1 MKKSTKRPLS
11 GITVVEFAGLAPIS
25 VSGVILTDLGARVI
39 RVDRRSHP
47 ADTAENP
54 LRRGKES
61 IVLDLKNPEG
71 HAVALELAVIAD
83 IVIESYRPGVMERL
97 GLGPE
102 DLLGVNPSLVYG
114 RLTGWS
120 SSGPYAQKAGHDI
133 NYLAVAGFLG
143 VIGERD
149 SVPYPPLNLIADM
162 GGGAF
167 PLLMGV
173 LAGLN
178 RSKSGGGGS
187 VVEANMVDGVA
198 MMASAVLRS
207 LDMGQWVPTRESNV
221 LDGGAP
227 FYRCYRCRD
236 GLFVAVGAIEEKFY
250 VDLLRLLDLDFAE
263 VCDRSDKSNWSEI
276 ATLFEERFFTRTR
289 DEWID
294 SIGDLDPCVSP
305 VVGLGELET
314 NPQLVAQKTY
324 TRLRGRLFAKPIP
337 TFVTEEPDY
346 SFHIPAPGESSSDI
360 LSEIGF
366 TEAQIELLR
375 DNGVVG

>member
-1 MKKSTKRPLS
+1 L
-11 GITVVEFAGLAPIS
+11 
-25 VSGVILTDLGARVI
+25 VS
-39 RVDRRSHP
+39 
-47 ADTAENP
+47 
-54 LRRGKES
+54 
-61 IVLDLKNPEG
+61 
-71 HAVALELAVIAD
+71 IAD

-102 DLLGVNPSLVYG
+102 VLLEVNPSLVYG

-120 SSGPYAQKAGHDI
+120 SNGPYAQKAGHDI
-133 NYLAVAGFLG
+133 NYLAVSGFLG
-143 VIGERD
+143 VMGGRD

-167 PLLMGV
+167 PLIMGV

-178 RSKSGGGGS
+178 RAKSCGEGS

-207 LDMGQWVPTRESNV
+207 LDIGQWVPKRESNV

-236 GLFVAVGAIEEKFY
+236 GQFVAVGAIEEKFFT
-250 VDLLRLLDLDFAE
+250 DLLSLLDLVAAE
-263 VCDRSDKSNWSEI
+263 IPDRGQRGNWGEI
-276 ATLFEERFFTRTR
+276 AVIFEERFLTRTR

-305 VVGLGELET
+305 VVSLGELET

-324 TRLRGRLFAKPIP
+324 RRINDRLFAKPIP
-337 TFVTEEPDY
+337 TFVNEDPHY
-346 SFHIPAPGESSSDI
+346 SFQVPTPGESSDAI
-360 LSEIGF
+360 LSEIGISG
-366 TEAQIELLR
+366 AQIALLR
-375 DNGVVG
+375 KQGVLG